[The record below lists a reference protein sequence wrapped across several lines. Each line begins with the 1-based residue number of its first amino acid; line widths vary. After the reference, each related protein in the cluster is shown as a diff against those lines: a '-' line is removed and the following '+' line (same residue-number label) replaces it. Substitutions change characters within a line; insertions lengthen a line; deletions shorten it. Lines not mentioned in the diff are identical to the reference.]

1 MNKVS
6 EDSNASMDL
15 FVVDLAE
22 PQYEKSTSVINM
34 MRFGL
39 RVLADGTGKRLN
51 VVLLFELHKRVIR
64 VELFSVL
71 LTPLSVNSSVVARML
86 PRPLTVVVTAFL
98 SFGFR

>member
-1 MNKVS
+1 MDFTQPENEES
-6 EDSNASMDL
+6 AS
-15 FVVDLAE
+15 VV
-22 PQYEKSTSVINM
+22 NM

-39 RVLADGTGKRLN
+39 RVLADGTRKRLN

-71 LTPLSVNSSVVARML
+71 LTPLSVNASVVARML